1 MVFPFNYS
9 AKKKLKGLNY
19 PSKVVHVK
27 PTWFM
32 LVCAMLSMLSSM
44 AKAPCCA
51 AKACAL
57 KAPSLTAVTCVR
69 LGAAGDDGCFFGGRL
84 TSLTINKGVRNCFG
98 NELFSVFFLN
108 LFFCPFSLLFA
119 AFWSWKLPFQLS
131 LQHFGVGTSHFP

>member
-1 MVFPFNYS
+1 M
-9 AKKKLKGLNY
+9 
-19 PSKVVHVK
+19 HVK

-84 TSLTINKGVRNCFG
+84 TYLTINKGVRNCFG
-98 NELFSVFFLN
+98 NDLFSVFFKKSVFLAVF
-108 LFFCPFSLLFA
+108 LAICSILELEAAISTVFA
-119 AFWSWKLPFQLS
+119 TFWSWNLS
-131 LQHFGVGTSHFP
+131 FSIGFTTFWWN